1 MAWPFMDRE
10 TQRALA
16 EAGYSPLDEYVQ
28 EHGQPMPHAVPI
40 RHDIF
45 KFYEA
50 IAKRESTT
58 AAVVINDTL
67 RKHVEG
73 VA

>member
-1 MAWPFMDRE
+1 MVWQFMDRE

-16 EAGYSPLDEYVQ
+16 EAGYSSLDEHVQ

-45 KFYEA
+45 RFYEA

-58 AAVVINDTL
+58 AAAVVNDVL
-67 RKHVEG
+67 RVQMEL
-73 VA
+73 AE